1 VWREVADHPDDL
13 VPAVEHQVPLTRFAA
28 APLSTLSHKGR
39 GEKRPLALAPPA
51 RFNGAGETMTKRI
64 SFFRFPAIMSALVL
78 VMAALGVS
86 PARADRCDDLAK
98 DLAGQI
104 TGLKIG
110 KTVAGVIY
118 LEHPA
123 VTQASLGCQSR
134 NRSNDVFASTDK
146 KKPTEAYYD
155 FIGTAAAL
163 VFTIPK
169 PDAVRGAKRCVS
181 RTNIVRGYNID
192 SRYRRLDIHCTVAK
206 TGVRITMSR
215 EKGV

>member
-1 VWREVADHPDDL
+1 
-13 VPAVEHQVPLTRFAA
+13 
-28 APLSTLSHKGR
+28 
-39 GEKRPLALAPPA
+39 
-51 RFNGAGETMTKRI
+51 MTKRI
-64 SFFRFPAIMSALVL
+64 SLFGYSAAVL
-78 VMAALGVS
+78 VAAALLGAG

-98 DLAGQI
+98 DLARQI
-104 TGLKIG
+104 PDLKIG

-123 VTQASLGCQSR
+123 VTQASLGCASR
-134 NRSNDVFASTDK
+134 NRTNDVFASTDK
-146 KKPTEAYYD
+146 KKPADAYYD

-169 PDAVRGAKRCVS
+169 PAAVKGAKRCVS
-181 RTNIVRGYNID
+181 RTNLIRGYNID
-192 SRYRRLDIHCTVAK
+192 SRYRKLDVHCTVAK

>member
-1 VWREVADHPDDL
+1 MTKRHSFFRL
-13 VPAVEHQVPLTRFAA
+13 PAFAA
-28 APLSTLSHKGR
+28 A
-39 GEKRPLALAPPA
+39 
-51 RFNGAGETMTKRI
+51 
-64 SFFRFPAIMSALVL
+64 LVL
-78 VMAALGVS
+78 AVTALGVS

-98 DLAGQI
+98 DLAAQI
-104 TGLKIG
+104 PNLKIG

-134 NRSNDVFASTDK
+134 NRTNDVFASTDK
-146 KKPTEAYYD
+146 KKPTPEFYD
-155 FIGTAAAL
+155 FLATAAAL

-169 PDAVRGAKRCVS
+169 GDTLKGTQRCVS
-181 RTNIVRGYNID
+181 RTNIIRGYNLD

-206 TGVRITMSR
+206 TGVRITVSR

>member
-1 VWREVADHPDDL
+1 MTQR
-13 VPAVEHQVPLTRFAA
+13 
-28 APLSTLSHKGR
+28 LSFSGY
-39 GEKRPLALAPPA
+39 
-51 RFNGAGETMTKRI
+51 
-64 SFFRFPAIMSALVL
+64 
-78 VMAALGVS
+78 AALSLLTALMLGTS

-98 DLAGQI
+98 DLANQI

-123 VTQASLGCQSR
+123 VTQASLGCASR
-134 NRSNDVFASTDK
+134 NRTNDVFASTDK
-146 KKPTEAYYD
+146 KKPAEAYYD

-169 PDAVRGAKRCVS
+169 PDAVKGAKRCVS
-181 RTNIVRGYNID
+181 RTNLIRGYNID
-192 SRYRRLDIHCTVAK
+192 SRYRKLDVHCTVAK

>member
-1 VWREVADHPDDL
+1 MTQRIAFSGF
-13 VPAVEHQVPLTRFAA
+13 TAA
-28 APLSTLSHKGR
+28 A
-39 GEKRPLALAPPA
+39 A
-51 RFNGAGETMTKRI
+51 
-64 SFFRFPAIMSALVL
+64 ALVL
-78 VMAALGVS
+78 AVAALGVT

-104 TGLKIG
+104 PGLKVG

-123 VTQASLGCQSR
+123 VKQASLGCQSR

-146 KKPTEAYYD
+146 KKPDDAFYD
-155 FIGTAAAL
+155 FIGTASAL

-169 PDAVRGAKRCVS
+169 KDAENGARRCVK
-181 RTNIVRGYNID
+181 RTNIIRGYNID

>member
-1 VWREVADHPDDL
+1 
-13 VPAVEHQVPLTRFAA
+13 
-28 APLSTLSHKGR
+28 
-39 GEKRPLALAPPA
+39 
-51 RFNGAGETMTKRI
+51 MTKRI
-64 SFFRFPAIMSALVL
+64 SFFRFPAV
-78 VMAALGVS
+78 VAALAVALLGAS

-98 DLAGQI
+98 DLATQI
-104 TGLKIG
+104 PGLKIG

-123 VTQASLGCQSR
+123 VNQASLGCQSR

-146 KKPTEAYYD
+146 KKPDAAYYD

-169 PDAVRGAKRCVS
+169 PDALNGAKRCVS
-181 RTNIVRGYNID
+181 RTNIIRGYNID

>member
-1 VWREVADHPDDL
+1 
-13 VPAVEHQVPLTRFAA
+13 
-28 APLSTLSHKGR
+28 
-39 GEKRPLALAPPA
+39 
-51 RFNGAGETMTKRI
+51 MTKRI
-64 SFFRFPAIMSALVL
+64 SFFGFPAIM
-78 VMAALGVS
+78 AALAAAMLGAS

-98 DLAGQI
+98 DLAAQI

-146 KKPTEAYYD
+146 RKPAEAYYD

-169 PDAVRGAKRCVS
+169 ADALKGAKRCVS
-181 RTNIVRGYNID
+181 RTNIIRGYNID

>member
-1 VWREVADHPDDL
+1 MT
-13 VPAVEHQVPLTRFAA
+13 QRFS
-28 APLSTLSHKGR
+28 LFGFST
-39 GEKRPLALAPPA
+39 A
-51 RFNGAGETMTKRI
+51 
-64 SFFRFPAIMSALVL
+64 ALVL
-78 VMAALGVS
+78 TAAMLGAS

-98 DLAGQI
+98 DLANQI
-104 TGLKIG
+104 PGLKVG

-123 VTQASLGCQSR
+123 VTQASLGCASR
-134 NRSNDVFASTDK
+134 NRTNDVFASTDK
-146 KKPTEAYYD
+146 KKPAEAYYE

-169 PDAVRGAKRCVS
+169 PDAMRGAKRCVS
-181 RTNIVRGYNID
+181 RTNLIRGYNID
-192 SRYRRLDIHCTVAK
+192 SRYRKLDVHCTVAK

>member
-1 VWREVADHPDDL
+1 MTKYASFFRHSA
-13 VPAVEHQVPLTRFAA
+13 FAA
-28 APLSTLSHKGR
+28 A
-39 GEKRPLALAPPA
+39 
-51 RFNGAGETMTKRI
+51 
-64 SFFRFPAIMSALVL
+64 LVL
-78 VMAALGVS
+78 AMAALGAS

-98 DLAGQI
+98 DLAAQI
-104 TGLKIG
+104 PGLKVG

-134 NRSNDVFASTDK
+134 NRTNDVFASTDK
-146 KKPTEAYYD
+146 KKPTPEFYD
-155 FIGTAAAL
+155 FLATAAAL

-169 PDAVRGAKRCVS
+169 GDTLKGTQRCVS
-181 RTNIVRGYNID
+181 RTNIIRGYNLD

-206 TGVRITMSR
+206 TGVRITVSR

>member
-1 VWREVADHPDDL
+1 MTQR
-13 VPAVEHQVPLTRFAA
+13 
-28 APLSTLSHKGR
+28 LSFSGYATLS
-39 GEKRPLALAPPA
+39 LL
-51 RFNGAGETMTKRI
+51 
-64 SFFRFPAIMSALVL
+64 
-78 VMAALGVS
+78 AALMLGTS

-98 DLAGQI
+98 DLANQI

-123 VTQASLGCQSR
+123 VTQALLGCVSR
-134 NRSNDVFASTDK
+134 NCTNDVFVSTDK
-146 KKPTEAYYD
+146 KKPAEAYYD

-169 PDAVRGAKRCVS
+169 PDAVKGAKRCVS
-181 RTNIVRGYNID
+181 RTNLIRGYNID
-192 SRYRRLDIHCTVAK
+192 SRYRKLDVHCTVAK

>member
-1 VWREVADHPDDL
+1 
-13 VPAVEHQVPLTRFAA
+13 
-28 APLSTLSHKGR
+28 
-39 GEKRPLALAPPA
+39 
-51 RFNGAGETMTKRI
+51 MTKRN
-64 SFFRFPAIMSALVL
+64 SLLKFPAVAAALVL
-78 VMAALGVS
+78 AMAALGAS

-98 DLAGQI
+98 DLAAQI
-104 TGLKIG
+104 TGLKVG

-134 NRSNDVFASTDK
+134 NRSNDVFASTDQR
-146 KKPTEAYYD
+146 KPSDAFYD
-155 FIGTAAAL
+155 FIGTASAL

-169 PDAVRGAKRCVS
+169 KDAENGARRCVR
-181 RTNIVRGYNID
+181 RTNIIRGYNID

>member
-1 VWREVADHPDDL
+1 
-13 VPAVEHQVPLTRFAA
+13 
-28 APLSTLSHKGR
+28 
-39 GEKRPLALAPPA
+39 
-51 RFNGAGETMTKRI
+51 MTKRI
-64 SFFRFPAIMSALVL
+64 SFFRFPAIMPALVL

-98 DLAGQI
+98 DLAAQI

-169 PDAVRGAKRCVS
+169 PDALKGAKRCVS

>member
-1 VWREVADHPDDL
+1 MTQR
-13 VPAVEHQVPLTRFAA
+13 
-28 APLSTLSHKGR
+28 LSFSGYATLS
-39 GEKRPLALAPPA
+39 LL
-51 RFNGAGETMTKRI
+51 
-64 SFFRFPAIMSALVL
+64 
-78 VMAALGVS
+78 AALMLGTS

-98 DLAGQI
+98 DLANQI

-123 VTQASLGCQSR
+123 VTQASLGCASR
-134 NRSNDVFASTDK
+134 NRTNDVFASTDK

-181 RTNIVRGYNID
+181 RTNIIRGYNID
-192 SRYRRLDIHCTVAK
+192 SRYRKLDVHCTVAK

>member
-1 VWREVADHPDDL
+1 MTKCASLFRRSAL
-13 VPAVEHQVPLTRFAA
+13 AA
-28 APLSTLSHKGR
+28 AVAM
-39 GEKRPLALAPPA
+39 AL
-51 RFNGAGETMTKRI
+51 
-64 SFFRFPAIMSALVL
+64 
-78 VMAALGVS
+78 AALGS
-86 PARADRCDDLAK
+86 TPARADRCDDLAK
-98 DLAGQI
+98 DLTNQI
-104 TGLKIG
+104 PDLKIG

-123 VTQASLGCQSR
+123 VKQASLGCSSR
-134 NRSNDVFASTDK
+134 NRTNDVFASTDK

-181 RTNIVRGYNID
+181 RTNIIRGYNID
-192 SRYRRLDIHCTVAK
+192 SRYRKLDIQCTVAK
-206 TGVRITMSR
+206 TGVRIAMSR

>member
-1 VWREVADHPDDL
+1 MTPQISTFRTA
-13 VPAVEHQVPLTRFAA
+13 TRAA
-28 APLSTLSHKGR
+28 AAV
-39 GEKRPLALAPPA
+39 LAVSLA
-51 RFNGAGETMTKRI
+51 
-64 SFFRFPAIMSALVL
+64 ALV
-78 VMAALGVS
+78 S
-86 PARADRCDDLAK
+86 TPARADRCDDLAK
-98 DLAGQI
+98 DLAKQI

-146 KKPTEAYYD
+146 KKPDDAYYD

-169 PDAVRGAKRCVS
+169 PDALKGAKRCVS

>member
-1 VWREVADHPDDL
+1 MTPRISL
-13 VPAVEHQVPLTRFAA
+13 FRLPAFAA
-28 APLSTLSHKGR
+28 TLV
-39 GEKRPLALAPPA
+39 LALATL
-51 RFNGAGETMTKRI
+51 GA
-64 SFFRFPAIMSALVL
+64 
-78 VMAALGVS
+78 S

-104 TGLKIG
+104 PGLKIG

-134 NRSNDVFASTDK
+134 NRSNEVFAATDK
-146 KKPTEAYYD
+146 RKPPPEYYD
-155 FIGTAAAL
+155 FVATAAAL

-169 PDAVRGAKRCVS
+169 PDTLAGTKRCVS
-181 RTNIVRGYNID
+181 RTNIIRGYTLD
-192 SRYRRLDIHCTVAK
+192 SRYRKLDIHCAVAK
-206 TGVRITMSR
+206 TGVRITVSR

>member
-1 VWREVADHPDDL
+1 MA
-13 VPAVEHQVPLTRFAA
+13 AV
-28 APLSTLSHKGR
+28 
-39 GEKRPLALAPPA
+39 ALACVA
-51 RFNGAGETMTKRI
+51 LGAG
-64 SFFRFPAIMSALVL
+64 S
-78 VMAALGVS
+78 
-86 PARADRCDDLAK
+86 ARADRCDDLAK
-98 DLAGQI
+98 ELAGQI
-104 TGLKIG
+104 PNLKIG

-123 VTQASLGCQSR
+123 VTQASLGCSSR

-146 KKPTEAYYD
+146 KKPTDAYYD

-169 PDAVRGAKRCVS
+169 PDAVKGTKRCVS

-192 SRYRRLDIHCTVAK
+192 SRYRKLDIHCTVAK
-206 TGVRITMSR
+206 TGVRITVSR

>member
-1 VWREVADHPDDL
+1 MTARRCMKLSSIL
-13 VPAVEHQVPLTRFAA
+13 VFAIV
-28 APLSTLSHKGR
+28 
-39 GEKRPLALAPPA
+39 ALA
-51 RFNGAGETMTKRI
+51 T
-64 SFFRFPAIMSALVL
+64 
-78 VMAALGVS
+78 

-98 DLAGQI
+98 DLTAQI
-104 TGLKIG
+104 PGLKVG

-134 NRSNDVFASTDK
+134 NRTNDVFASTDK
-146 KKPTEAYYD
+146 KKPTPEFYD
-155 FIGTAAAL
+155 FIATAAAL

-169 PDAVRGAKRCVS
+169 GDTLKGTQRCVS
-181 RTNIVRGYNID
+181 RTNILRGYNLD

-206 TGVRITMSR
+206 TGVRITVSR

>member
-1 VWREVADHPDDL
+1 
-13 VPAVEHQVPLTRFAA
+13 
-28 APLSTLSHKGR
+28 
-39 GEKRPLALAPPA
+39 
-51 RFNGAGETMTKRI
+51 MTKRF
-64 SFFRFPAIMSALVL
+64 SLFGYSAAALV
-78 VMAALGVS
+78 AAILLGAS

-98 DLAGQI
+98 DLANQI
-104 TGLKIG
+104 PGLKVG

-123 VTQASLGCQSR
+123 VTQASLGCASR
-134 NRSNDVFASTDK
+134 NRTNDVFASTDK
-146 KKPTEAYYD
+146 KKPTDAYYE

-169 PDAVRGAKRCVS
+169 PDAVRGARRCVS
-181 RTNIVRGYNID
+181 RTNIIRGYNID
-192 SRYRRLDIHCTVAK
+192 SRYRKLDVHCTVAK

>member
-1 VWREVADHPDDL
+1 MTARSCMKLSSILVFAIVA
-13 VPAVEHQVPLTRFAA
+13 FAA
-28 APLSTLSHKGR
+28 
-39 GEKRPLALAPPA
+39 
-51 RFNGAGETMTKRI
+51 
-64 SFFRFPAIMSALVL
+64 
-78 VMAALGVS
+78 

-98 DLAGQI
+98 DLAAQI
-104 TGLKIG
+104 PGLKIG

-146 KKPTEAYYD
+146 RKPAPEFYD

-169 PDAVRGAKRCVS
+169 KDAQRGAERCVQ
-181 RTNIVRGYNID
+181 RTNIVRGYNLD

-206 TGVRITMSR
+206 TGVRITVSR